1 MEIRTLRSFIAV
13 ADAGGFS
20 EAATRINLTQSAI
33 SRHVKSLED
42 ELGAQLFIR
51 QTKRAILTESGT
63 ELLGRAKRLVR
74 DADDCS
80 EHIKALN
87 GSLTGELRIGVGS
100 FIEPYIRT
108 ATLKMMRRYPGVRLN
123 VEFGKACRLNQMLR
137 EHKLDIAFTMNTA
150 YREEGIMS
158 ERCIPFIIRAFMGK
172 SHVLASC
179 DKVTFAELM
188 KHEVIMP
195 DVGERVFQTFQK
207 YIAADL
213 SKLNV
218 KAVVSSPDAAIGVLG
233 AANLITFL
241 PDNYLDHRD
250 DLVAKPIE
258 GLEKELY
265 SNVHWMADAPLK
277 KSAMEFINIIHK
289 DNP

>member
-13 ADAGGFS
+13 ADTGGFS

-87 GSLTGELRIGVGS
+87 GPLTGELRIGVDS

>member
-87 GSLTGELRIGVGS
+87 GPLTGELRIGVGS
-100 FIEPYIRT
+100 FIEPYIRI
-108 ATLKMMRRYPGVRLN
+108 AALKMMRRYPGVRLN

-137 EHKLDIAFTMNTA
+137 EHKLDIAFTLNTA

-158 ERCIPFIIRAFMGK
+158 ERRMPFIIRAFMDK

-207 YIAADL
+207 YMEADL

-241 PDNYLDHRD
+241 PDNYLDHSD